1 MQRASTIAVLDFAEI
16 PAGVAAT
23 DAMLKRA
30 PVSFVRSGSVTRG
43 RFLTVLGGSTAAVQE
58 ALRAGLEV
66 GGTAILDHVLLADVH
81 PLLLDGILGGRHPA
95 SGPLAL
101 LETDTAAAAVR
112 AAERALKGAMVELV
126 EVRLADAGLSGKG
139 LVVLCGALHDLDA
152 AVELATSEL
161 SAGGL
166 RLRTRVIP
174 APHPATVDQT
184 SRTTRFDDS
193 ELLDLGGEVG

>member
-43 RFLTVLGGSTAAVQE
+43 HFLTVLGGSTAAVQE
-58 ALRAGLEV
+58 ALRAGIEV
-66 GGTAILDHVLLADVH
+66 GGSAILDLVLLADVH
-81 PLLLDGILGGRHPA
+81 PLLLDGILGRRHPV

-161 SAGGL
+161 SAGDR

-184 SRTTRFDDS
+184 SRTTRFEDS
-193 ELLDLGGEVG
+193 ELLDLGGEMS